1 MNPLEYQ
8 TLLGYVYFG
17 IAGYTLIAL
26 ARDVSRWFSKM
37 KEEEQLNR
45 ATFVREGSKH
55 FYLIRKVTEYQ
66 IFVDERLIGSAETL
80 RSAQEKGELEV
91 SDRDLVDQ
99 GLPDSKAISKMIAD
113 LGKS

>member
-1 MNPLEYQ
+1 
-8 TLLGYVYFG
+8 
-17 IAGYTLIAL
+17 
-26 ARDVSRWFSKM
+26 M

-45 ATFVREGSKH
+45 ATFIREGSKH

-66 IFVDERLIGSAETL
+66 ILVDEQLIGSAETL

-99 GLPDSKAISKMIAD
+99 GLPDSKAVSRMIAD
-113 LGKS
+113 LEIPNFGDGLLPSNRTPRYPNAKRIGRSL